1 MTGSV
6 YKILG
11 IAILLVIIGLACGV
25 TGGISQDDPEAVVRA
40 YVDAILADDCE
51 KAESLIAPDRRIEK
65 SRRIQQECTNDFAYL
80 VSASIDDV
88 LVRDIDTNYKK
99 VTLLGEFIRY
109 VGSAG
114 GQRNYD
120 KIDYTIENLEGK
132 WYVIPKP

>member
-1 MTGSV
+1 MTGSI

-65 SRRIQQECTNDFAYL
+65 SRRIQEECTNDFAYL
-80 VSASIDDV
+80 VSASIDAV
-88 LVRDIDTNYKK
+88 VVRDFDVNNKI
-99 VTLLGEFIRY
+99 VTLLGEFDYYIN
-109 VGSAG
+109 GKED
-114 GQRNYD
+114 QEYD
-120 KIDYTIENLEGK
+120 RIYHVENVEGK
-132 WYVIPKP
+132 WYIKLP